1 MTQEE
6 FKSEV
11 RRIRPELMAQA
22 RRYLGEEEA
31 EDIVQDVLLRLWQMV
46 GELHRPLAPL
56 ALRLV
61 RNFSIDQLRRKR
73 PAVPLVEMEEGSA
86 QDNSE
91 LLDEMMRLVAT
102 LPDMQQVVLRLRH
115 MEGMR
120 MSEIALLTGSTE
132 TALRKALCRARKAE
146 RQKRR
151 TRESRGQVG
160 RKQREHDRGPK
171 N

>member
-31 EDIVQDVLLRLWQMV
+31 EDTVQDVLLRLWQMV

-73 PAVPLVEMEEGSA
+73 PAVPLVEMEEGSP
-86 QDNSE
+86 QDNTD

-132 TALRKALCRARKAE
+132 TALRKALSRARKALL
-146 RQKRR
+146 QKL
-151 TRESRGQVG
+151 
-160 RKQREHDRGPK
+160 RKSDNR
-171 N
+171 

>member
-31 EDIVQDVLLRLWQMV
+31 EDTVQDVLLRLWQMV
-46 GELHRPLAPL
+46 GELHLPLAPL
-56 ALRLV
+56 GLRLV
-61 RNFSIDQLRRKR
+61 RNFSIDLLRRKR

-132 TALRKALCRARKAE
+132 TALRKALSRARKALLLKL
-146 RQKRR
+146 RYSDNR
-151 TRESRGQVG
+151 
-160 RKQREHDRGPK
+160 
-171 N
+171 